1 MTHEQL
7 KTYESQLMP
16 CPFCGGKAEL
26 QIYYGRYRVRC
37 WQSVPTCMTPV
48 KTMGYLTPEEAIKAW
63 NTRSAESKV
72 LENIRAEIEE
82 SYRSAIIENISY
94 AEGLERAW
102 VIIDKHIEGANK

>member
-72 LENIRAEIEE
+72 LENIRAEIEAQPYCTMAGRIKVDKDE
-82 SYRSAIIENISY
+82 V
-94 AEGLERAW
+94 LE
-102 VIIDKHIEGANK
+102 IIDKHIKGE